1 MAGDWIKM
9 RTNLDTDPA
18 VFLIAA
24 TLGMDELAVVGRLW
38 KLWSWA
44 DQHTKNGDNMRLTAA
59 LVDRLVSCPGFAAAM
74 KSADWLDGSDGA
86 LVLPHFER
94 HNGETAKVRSTS
106 AERVARHRAE
116 LAAGG
121 RSFPRGLKRKIKSR
135 DNNTCQY
142 CGRKEGEKGPRDVVT
157 DCYMHIDHVIPESR
171 GGRTVEENLVTCC
184 AACNMTKGARTPDEA
199 GLKWPVTETGF
210 RYGSNEKVEPEK
222 RREDN
227 KAYTQQRAIK
237 TPTVEEVIEAGK
249 LIGIE
254 EEICRK
260 WFDECE
266 ANPFTFEGG
275 WTRIRGGEAVPMNMD
290 RWRNALSAYAVGW
303 RSRRALAP
311 KGASGGSSGTP
322 SVWTLKQ
329 QIEAAQAEME
339 RIRANPEN
347 KEQIPGSWD
356 RRLKAEPAAKV
367 KELKAKIDAW
377 RGQMM
382 AGKEA
387 A

>member
-1 MAGDWIKM
+1 M
-9 RTNLDTDPA
+9 LDTDPA
-18 VFLIAA
+18 VYEMAA
-24 TLGMDELAVVGRLW
+24 SLEIGELDVVGRLW
-38 KLWSWA
+38 KVWSWA
-44 DQHTKNGDNMRLTAA
+44 DQHSADGNAVRVTGVTLDRLTAT
-59 LVDRLVSCPGFAAAM
+59 PGFADAM
-74 KSADWLDGSDGA
+74 RKVGWLEGRDGA
-86 LVLPHFER
+86 LTFPHFER
-94 HNGETAKVRSTS
+94 HNGQTAKQRALT
-106 AERVARHRAE
+106 ANRVAKHRN
-116 LAAGG
+116 G
-121 RSFPRGLKRKIKSR
+121 
-135 DNNTCQY
+135 N
-142 CGRKEGEKGPRDVVT
+142 VT
-157 DCYMHIDHVIPESR
+157 DES
-171 GGRTVEENLVTCC
+171 L
-184 AACNMTKGARTPDEA
+184 
-199 GLKWPVTETGF
+199 
-210 RYGSNEKVEPEK
+210 PEK
-222 RREDN
+222 RRVE
-227 KAYTQQRAIK
+227 KKEAHTQHGAVK

-249 LIGIE
+249 LIGVE

-311 KGASGGSSGTP
+311 KGASGGPNGAP

-367 KELKAKIDAW
+367 KELRARIDAW